1 MDLIEIENK
10 MKQLVKD
17 LDFEVA
23 HEEGDELLIKLLKI
37 LSKNHKKQDVIKRT
51 IKYYE
56 EIGKWY
62 A

>member
-1 MDLIEIENK
+1 MNLIEIENK
-10 MKQLVKD
+10 MKQLVEE

-23 HEEGDELLIKLLKI
+23 HKEGDELLIELLKI
-37 LSKNHKKQDVIKRT
+37 LSRNHEKQDVIRRI

-56 EIGKWY
+56 DMGKWY